1 MINLKLIAISATV
14 ALSIG
19 FGGGLK
25 AGLWWQQDTIDDLK
39 QQHNEQ
45 LQAIEN
51 EAERDLKERQDQIN
65 HWQQEF
71 AIADTNYQR
80 TLKDA
85 KLENDR
91 LIACIDSGEC
101 VPTVEGESE
110 VCSATGKDDNPKKTD
125 GKERVRLSAKTA
137 KDLVSIG
144 HQDDEEALSCNEL
157 IEWVEI
163 GIKSGNIK
171 AEIL

>member
-1 MINLKLIAISATV
+1 MINIKLIAISATV

-25 AGLWWQQDTIDDLK
+25 TGLWWQQDTIDDLK
-39 QQHNEQ
+39 SDHQAQ
-45 LQAIEN
+45 LQAIED
-51 EAERDLKERQDQIN
+51 EAERDLKEREDQIN
-65 HWQQEF
+65 HWQQEL

-101 VPTVEGESE
+101 VPTVEAEREMCG
-110 VCSATGKDDNPKKTD
+110 ATGKDDNPKKTD
-125 GKERVRLSAKTA
+125 GKERVRLSSKAA
-137 KDLVSIG
+137 KDLVSIAEP
-144 HQDDEEALSCNEL
+144 DDTEALECNQLIEL
-157 IEWVEI
+157 IEL
-163 GIKSGNIK
+163 GIKTGALNIEVK
-171 AEIL
+171 